1 MLYQVLYSS
10 TVVTPLGA
18 RAMRALLAHARRR
31 NAACGITGVLLH
43 YPDSGEWVQ
52 VLEGD
57 NVVVLALLARI
68 EADPRHR
75 NLTLHYDA
83 AIAKRNL
90 GAWPMGFLPAQTDV
104 PTPLAAGAIDGGRA
118 TLRLQGNAAVG
129 MRLLH
134 ILRTGVPLGASVH

>member
-31 NAACGITGVLLH
+31 NAACGISGVLLH
-43 YPDSGEWVQ
+43 YPDSCEWVQ

-57 NVVVLALLARI
+57 KALVLALLARI

-75 NLTLHYDA
+75 NLTLHYEA
-83 AIAKRNL
+83 AIDKRNL
-90 GAWPMGFLPAQTDV
+90 GAWPMGFLSAQTDAPPPIEV
-104 PTPLAAGAIDGGRA
+104 GAIDRGAA

-129 MRLLH
+129 MRLLN
-134 ILRTGVPLGASVH
+134 ILRTGMPPGVSVH